1 MRVGIAL
8 QLKHEIAQM
17 VVLIDAALANHRV
30 LLDLLELVAYFLALQ
45 VRAATLAATHR
56 QLVARNP
63 SLAIEAAP
71 ERNLP
76 LHASKL
82 LAPVVLHHGEEF
94 RWFESAGHLFFLL
107 RFQRITEARII
118 SNNSLSLSPRHCGN
132 SLSTKIMVASS
143 LLLAGDLAERSR
155 TLRPILHP
163 GSRFGFG
170 RFCHGQ
176 RSRFQRNQT
185 CFNGGNACLSDRIA
199 RSASFLHLHS

>member
-94 RWFESAGHLFFLL
+94 RWFESAGHLFLGLGWSFF
-107 RFQRITEARII
+107 RCYRCFKR
-118 SNNSLSLSPRHCGN
+118 CY
-132 SLSTKIMVASS
+132 
-143 LLLAGDLAERSR
+143 
-155 TLRPILHP
+155 
-163 GSRFGFG
+163 SRFEL
-170 RFCHGQ
+170 RHP
-176 RSRFQRNQT
+176 
-185 CFNGGNACLSDRIA
+185 L
-199 RSASFLHLHS
+199 

>member
-1 MRVGIAL
+1 
-8 QLKHEIAQM
+8 M
-17 VVLIDAALANHRV
+17 VVLIDAAFANHRV
-30 LLDLLELVAYFLALQ
+30 LLDLLELVAHFLALQ

-132 SLSTKIMVASS
+132 SLSTKITVASS

-163 GSRFGFG
+163 GARGILKSLIVFRGNNGRNLCFKRCYSRFELRHPLLYRLRCRRLFPRHYSVNVRG
-170 RFCHGQ
+170 CV
-176 RSRFQRNQT
+176 
-185 CFNGGNACLSDRIA
+185 C
-199 RSASFLHLHS
+199 